1 MIIFGNS
8 TIIFKIFIYFA
19 IPSLQSDTSLN
30 NLKHKAMTG
39 IGREACAN
47 HLTSHDVISLFF
59 FYLYSF
65 IATFLRRKKRCW
77 EFQNSRKIFETHFE
91 SVELLIKLHLR
102 TKISTVSC
110 TVKALQQTELGFW
123 Y

>member
-1 MIIFGNS
+1 MAANRRMIIFGNS

-47 HLTSHDVISLFF
+47 NLTSHDVISLFF
-59 FYLYSF
+59 FLS
-65 IATFLRRKKRCW
+65 
-77 EFQNSRKIFETHFE
+77 
-91 SVELLIKLHLR
+91 LLIHSD
-102 TKISTVSC
+102 ISEEE
-110 TVKALQQTELGFW
+110 KAVLGVPKFKKNF
-123 Y
+123 

>member
-1 MIIFGNS
+1 MAANRRMIIFGNS

-19 IPSLQSDTSLN
+19 IPSLRSDTSLN

-59 FYLYSF
+59 FLF
-65 IATFLRRKKRCW
+65 
-77 EFQNSRKIFETHFE
+77 
-91 SVELLIKLHLR
+91 LLIHSD
-102 TKISTVSC
+102 ISEEE
-110 TVKALQQTELGFW
+110 KAVLGVPKFKKNF
-123 Y
+123 

>member
-1 MIIFGNS
+1 MAANRRMIIFGNS

-47 HLTSHDVISLFF
+47 HLTSPDVISLFF
-59 FYLYSF
+59 LS
-65 IATFLRRKKRCW
+65 
-77 EFQNSRKIFETHFE
+77 
-91 SVELLIKLHLR
+91 LLIHSD
-102 TKISTVSC
+102 ISEEE
-110 TVKALQQTELGFW
+110 KAVLGVPKFKKNF
-123 Y
+123 

>member
-1 MIIFGNS
+1 MAANRRMIIFGNS

-59 FYLYSF
+59 LS
-65 IATFLRRKKRCW
+65 
-77 EFQNSRKIFETHFE
+77 
-91 SVELLIKLHLR
+91 LLIHSD
-102 TKISTVSC
+102 ISEEE
-110 TVKALQQTELGFW
+110 KALGVLGVPKFKKNF
-123 Y
+123 

>member
-1 MIIFGNS
+1 MAANRRMIIFGNS

-59 FYLYSF
+59 FLS
-65 IATFLRRKKRCW
+65 
-77 EFQNSRKIFETHFE
+77 
-91 SVELLIKLHLR
+91 LLIHSD
-102 TKISTVSC
+102 ISEEE
-110 TVKALQQTELGFW
+110 KAVLGVPKFKKNF
-123 Y
+123 

>member
-1 MIIFGNS
+1 MAANRRMIIFGNS

-59 FYLYSF
+59 YLYSF
-65 IATFLRRKKRCW
+65 IATFLRRKKRFW

-91 SVELLIKLHLR
+91 SVELLIKLHEGPKLVPFHVQL
-102 TKISTVSC
+102 KHSS
-110 TVKALQQTELGFW
+110 KQS
-123 Y
+123 